1 MSRLNALLSIAAVG
15 VIAFFLGYVAG
26 TASVEEGGE
35 IPITAEQAAELPTVA
50 KGIDMA
56 PFKGPKDAKVTILEF
71 SEFQ

>member
-1 MSRLNALLSIAAVG
+1 MSRLNAILSIFAVG
-15 VIAFFLGYVAG
+15 VVAFFLGYVVGGA
-26 TASVEEGGE
+26 ANAPEEE
-35 IPITAEQAAELPTVA
+35 TTITPEQAAKLPTAA